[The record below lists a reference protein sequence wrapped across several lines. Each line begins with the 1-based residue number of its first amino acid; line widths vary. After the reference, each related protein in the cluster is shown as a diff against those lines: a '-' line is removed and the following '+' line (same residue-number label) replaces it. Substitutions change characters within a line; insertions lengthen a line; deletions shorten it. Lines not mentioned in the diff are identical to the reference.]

1 MGRGSF
7 SVPLCT
13 GPGAHTALPQPF
25 QTAENSPVLWGLF
38 LPNTHAVAYRQH
50 VGFGPGALG
59 TVWLRV
65 VKAQPSQRPGQG
77 EVGCCKE
84 MFMPVP
90 CVGVS
95 RLGGPSCWGGLGK
108 FYGKRPQQLPPTMGF
123 VQVGPGRGPL
133 TTPHCS
139 STWSHPDKMLQL
151 ANGCIFSSSLSTLL
165 NVFFCC
171 PLSIAEDVFPP
182 MHSWPILPS
191 NIQTHLSFPSGLIPS
206 GVS

>member
-38 LPNTHAVAYRQH
+38 LPNPHAVAYRQH

-95 RLGGPSCWGGLGK
+95 RLGGPPAEVDWESSMARDHSSCPPPWALCRWGLEGDLS
-108 FYGKRPQQLPPTMGF
+108 PHPIAALPDPIQIRCCSLQMVAFFLLPYPLSWTSSF
-123 VQVGPGRGPL
+123 VVLSPLRRTYFPPCTVGP
-133 TTPHCS
+133 
-139 STWSHPDKMLQL
+139 
-151 ANGCIFSSSLSTLL
+151 
-165 NVFFCC
+165 FC
-171 PLSIAEDVFPP
+171 PVTFK
-182 MHSWPILPS
+182 
-191 NIQTHLSFPSGLIPS
+191 LIYHFHQ
-206 GVS
+206 V